1 MGHSKTVAHAI
12 PRRAMAS
19 SRACVAPASRA
30 IARKGVRARSGDR
43 GDAMAVLR
51 AARRAGD
58 RVREVWIET
67 DNLQCV
73 TTAVELGVSSTVVVS
88 GADDAFE
95 SRVRAACAVEVLKV
109 SEDGLRVVDAS
120 GTSTSRARVVR
131 ISTPEECEAAVRAAS
146 SSSSPDIVVMD
157 ANEDWGIIP
166 AENLVAAYASS
177 SSTRLFAR
185 VRDATNA
192 RTMLEALETGVDG
205 VVLCTSDPK
214 EVRAIDGILREHFAS
229 RDDSRVD
236 LVAATVT
243 DVKRVGA
250 GDRCAVD
257 ACVNFAQGE
266 GMLVGS
272 FASGL
277 FLVHAE
283 NVECGYVNTRPFRV
297 NAGPTASYCA
307 APDDK
312 TAYLSELKAGSE
324 ILCCDSHGRTRV
336 ANVARVKIERRSLVL
351 IEARVK
357 TTGARLAVL
366 LQNAETV
373 RLIRATDDRQPVSV
387 AQLTIGDDV
396 LVAVNDVARHTGV
409 AVDERAWDER

>member
-1 MGHSKTVAHAI
+1 ML
-12 PRRAMAS
+12 
-19 SRACVAPASRA
+19 APASRA
-30 IARKGVRARSGDR
+30 IARAGVRARVGAR
-43 GDAMAVLR
+43 GDACAALR
-51 AARRAGD
+51 AARREGD

-67 DNLQCV
+67 DALQCV

-120 GTSTSRARVVR
+120 GSTSRARVVR
-131 ISTPEECEAAVRAAS
+131 ISTPEECEAAVRAASSSSSSLSSS

-177 SSTRLFAR
+177 ASTRLFAR
-185 VRDATNA
+185 VRDATSA

-229 RDDSRVD
+229 RDDGRVD

-283 NVECGYVNTRPFRV
+283 NVECGYVNVRPFRV

-351 IEARVK
+351 VEARAK

-396 LVAVNDVARHTGV
+396 LVALNDVARHTGV

>member
-1 MGHSKTVAHAI
+1 
-12 PRRAMAS
+12 MAS
-19 SRACVAPASRA
+19 SRACVAPASRT
-30 IARKGVRARSGDR
+30 IARKGFRERVVAR
-43 GDAMAVLR
+43 GDACAVLR

-67 DNLQCV
+67 DVLQCV

-146 SSSSPDIVVMD
+146 SSSSSPDIVVMD

-177 SSTRLFAR
+177 ASTRLFAR
-185 VRDATNA
+185 VRDATSA

-229 RDDSRVD
+229 RDDGQVD

-283 NVECGYVNTRPFRV
+283 NVEC
-297 NAGPTASYCA
+297 
-307 APDDK
+307 
-312 TAYLSELKAGSE
+312 LS
-324 ILCCDSHGRTRV
+324 
-336 ANVARVKIERRSLVL
+336 
-351 IEARVK
+351 
-357 TTGARLAVL
+357 
-366 LQNAETV
+366 
-373 RLIRATDDRQPVSV
+373 
-387 AQLTIGDDV
+387 
-396 LVAVNDVARHTGV
+396 
-409 AVDERAWDER
+409 

>member
-1 MGHSKTVAHAI
+1 
-12 PRRAMAS
+12 MAS
-19 SRACVAPASRA
+19 SCACVAPASRA
-30 IARKGVRARSGDR
+30 IARKVFRERGGAR
-43 GDAMAVLR
+43 GDACAVLR

-67 DNLQCV
+67 DVLQCV

-88 GADDAFE
+88 GADDVFG

-109 SEDGLRVVDAS
+109 SEDGSRVVDAS

-131 ISTPEECEAAVRAAS
+131 ISTPEECEAAVRAALSSSSS

-185 VRDATNA
+185 VRDATSA

-214 EVRAIDGILREHFAS
+214 EVRAIDAILREHFAS
-229 RDDSRVD
+229 RDDGRVD

-283 NVECGYVNTRPFRV
+283 NVECGYVNVRPFRV